1 VSLLSLLV
9 LIITPVAAAVLIV
22 AAVWWEQVESVLN
35 DFVRLREES
44 SYHDSGMTVE
54 AGAGMAELLA
64 DDEENY
70 QLGATGAGIILSSR
84 SSAAAVLVIGL
95 SAPLH

>member
-1 VSLLSLLV
+1 
-9 LIITPVAAAVLIV
+9 VLIV

-70 QLGATGAGIILSSR
+70 QLGATGAGA
-84 SSAAAVLVIGL
+84 AAAVKAIVCVAFGAIPVPIPSFLCNTCVVL
-95 SAPLH
+95 ESL